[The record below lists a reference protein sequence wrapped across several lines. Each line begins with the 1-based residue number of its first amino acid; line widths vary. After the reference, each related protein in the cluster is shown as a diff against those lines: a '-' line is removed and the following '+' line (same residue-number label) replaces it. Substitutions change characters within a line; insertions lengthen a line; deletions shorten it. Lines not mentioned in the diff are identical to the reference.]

1 MVLATGSDGGPPPR
15 TAPSAGTTEIALDS
29 AAVLGLARQTRR
41 TADHVAGD
49 RTFRSL
55 SLSDGMLGGF
65 ASVAEVVVAHRSA
78 HAVVAET
85 IDGVRA
91 DLEQFSGYLTEAVA
105 GLEDADG
112 LSAGALDRLARI
124 RVGTAAEDANR
135 DVRTRHVDRPEPD
148 GTTAPAD
155 G

>member
-1 MVLATGSDGGPPPR
+1 MVLATGPEGGPTR
-15 TAPSAGTTEIALDS
+15 TAASGTTGIVLDS
-29 AAVLGLARQTRR
+29 AAVLGLARQTRQ
-41 TADHVAGD
+41 TADDVAGD
-49 RTFRSL
+49 RTFRKL
-55 SLSDGMLGGF
+55 SLSGGMLGGY
-65 ASVAEVVVAHRSA
+65 ASAADVVAAHRSA

-105 GLEDADG
+105 GLEAADQ

-135 DVRTRHVDRPEPD
+135 DARTRHVDRPEPD
-148 GTTAPAD
+148 DTTAPAD